1 MNSTAILDYNAGNLS
16 SLKFTIE
23 SLGYRVKI
31 LKNPILLEKFSKLII
46 PGVGNYSHAMSFLKK
61 NEWIKPIKNFVS
73 NKNNNLL
80 GICLGMQI
88 LSYKGFE
95 GGVTEGIQLIE
106 GTVEKLLVKKN
117 CRLPH
122 LGWNNIKI
130 LKDSE
135 ILRDIPNNSD
145 FYFAHSYKFNTQS
158 KKNISAT
165 TKNGQNINAIVE
177 KENVVGVQFHPE
189 KSSVYGKVLLKNFL
203 EI

>member
-1 MNSTAILDYNAGNLS
+1 
-16 SLKFTIE
+16 
-23 SLGYRVKI
+23 
-31 LKNPILLEKFSKLII
+31 
-46 PGVGNYSHAMSFLKK
+46 
-61 NEWIKPIKNFVS
+61 
-73 NKNNNLL
+73 
-80 GICLGMQI
+80 MQI
-88 LSYKGFE
+88 LSDKGFE

-106 GTVEKLLVKKN
+106 GTVEKLLVKEN

-165 TKNGQNINAIVE
+165 TKNGQYINAIVE